1 MDIFKAIFPDLP
13 NLKNATLDL
22 ADSDD
27 AEFIALLSK
36 HYVESGMSG
45 WSWSPMRVIRQIQ
58 NPDSL
63 VLVGR
68 SDDRIIAGAIV
79 EYGALDAHLNLL
91 AVEPLYQRNGI
102 GTCLMKYIENSALLE
117 GNTRVC
123 LEVRLSNP
131 GAREFYKALGYK
143 EIHIKNN
150 YYKGSESAVYMQ
162 RNLTTNPTDQT
173 LKDQLSD

>member
-1 MDIFKAIFPDLP
+1 MDIFKTIYPDLSD
-13 NLKNATLDL
+13 LKNVTLDL

-68 SDDRIIAGAIV
+68 SDDRVVAGIIA
-79 EYGALDAHLNLL
+79 EYGALEAHLNLL
-91 AVEPLYQRNGI
+91 AVEPLYQRTGV
-102 GTCLMKYIENSALLE
+102 GTSLMRYIENSAILE
-117 GNTRVC
+117 GNSRVC

-150 YYKGSESAVYMQ
+150 YYKGNESAVYMQ
-162 RNLTTNPTDQT
+162 RNLANNPTNQIF
-173 LKDQLSD
+173 KDQLSD